1 MHYCKILYF
10 GNEEGQGVIEKK
22 ESDLVNNEINAILK
36 NVNSFNETRR
46 FIIHTKQIDDSGIEE
61 YEHKI
66 AKRLG
71 RAKSKYNKERSLIEN

>member
-1 MHYCKILYF
+1 M
-10 GNEEGQGVIEKK
+10 IEKK

-36 NVNSFNETRR
+36 NVNNFTETRR
-46 FIIHTKQIDDSGIEE
+46 FVIHTKQINDVGIEE

-71 RAKSKYNKERSLIEN
+71 RAKSKYNKAKNLIEN